1 MGTNIFGVLN
11 SGKVGLLS
19 QQFAIE
25 VTGQNIA
32 NVQTEGYSRQKIVL
46 EANNPRSFGFGQIGT
61 GVRVSGIERSHDE
74 FLARQ
79 ITDEN
84 INQGFFDLKK
94 DVFEQMEILFDS
106 TFGGSLNDNFNEFF
120 GSLQD
125 LANNPSGLAERAD
138 VLGKAETVLEKFK
151 RIGDGLFEERVNL
164 DQTIISEVSEIN
176 SLLTDIAQLNKNIHA
191 NETVEGFNAND
202 LRDRRD
208 KLINQLA
215 EKVDINV
222 TTEADGQVDIT
233 LGSGEAL
240 VLKQR
245 ALSITATLNGNNNGF
260 RDLNVVGV
268 DGNSTNITSTLQ
280 GGKLKGLVDMRDT
293 EIDSTLDALDRLSA
307 GFIQEVNRVHKDG
320 VGNDGSSGLDF
331 FTSLTPTSLAKVNN
345 TGSASV
351 SITNA
356 SPTTTSVDK
365 FQIQFTGSD
374 SFTLNNL
381 TTGLASGT
389 FTFTNGT
396 AVTLAGGLSVTF
408 SGSAASGDT
417 IDFSV
422 SENASRTVAVSSTI
436 KNNLQK
442 IAAGKTLSGDG
453 QNALELS
460 NLQNRLTFNGT
471 SLQSGSGSFTF
482 SDFYNSIVTAVAVDS
497 SSSRLSADQQEGIRL
512 QLNARRESAAG
523 VSIDEEMVNLIKFQQ
538 AFNAA
543 ARIITT
549 VEEMLNTLQ
558 NNI

>member
-46 EANNPRSFGFGQIGT
+46 EANNPRSFGVAQIGT
-61 GVRVSGIERSHDE
+61 GVKVSGIERAHDE

-79 ITDEN
+79 ITDEKV
-84 INQGFFDLKK
+84 NQGLFDLKK

-125 LANNPSGLAERAD
+125 LANNPAGLAERAD
-138 VLGKAETVLEKFK
+138 VLGKAETILEEFK
-151 RIGDGLFEERVNL
+151 RIGDGLFDEKVNL

-176 SLLTDIAQLNKNIHA
+176 GLLTKIGELNENIHK

-208 KLINQLA
+208 KLINELA
-215 EKVDINV
+215 EKIDINV

-233 LGSGEAL
+233 TGNGQPLI
-240 VLKQR
+240 LKQR
-245 ALSITATLNGNNNGF
+245 VLSLTTTLNGNNNGF
-260 RDLNVVGV
+260 RDINVVGTT
-268 DGNSTNITSTLQ
+268 GLSTNITTSLL
-280 GGKLKGLVDMRDT
+280 GGMLKGMVDMRDT
-293 EIDSTLDALDRLSA
+293 ELDSTLDILDRLAA
-307 GFIQEVNRVHKDG
+307 GFVQEVNRVHKDG

-331 FTSLTPTSLAKVNN
+331 FTSLTPSSIANTNN
-345 TGSASV
+345 TGTAAV

-356 SPTTTSVDK
+356 SPTTVSVDK
-365 FQIQFTGSD
+365 FEIEFTGSN
-374 SFTLNNL
+374 SFTLNNS

-396 AVTLAGGLSVTF
+396 PVTLAGGLSVTF
-408 SGSAASGDT
+408 SGTAVSGDR
-417 IDFSV
+417 IELSI
-422 SENASRTVAVSSTI
+422 SEGASRTATVSSTV

-471 SLQSGSGSFTF
+471 SLQSGSGAFTF
-482 SDFYNSIVTAVAVDS
+482 SDFYNSIVTSVAVNS
-497 SSSRLSADQQEGIRL
+497 SSSKLSADQQEGIQL
-512 QLNARRESAAG
+512 QLNLRRESNSG

>member
-1 MGTNIFGVLN
+1 MTTNIFGVLN
-11 SGKVGLLS
+11 TGKVGLLS

-32 NVQTEGYSRQKIVL
+32 NVQTEGYSRQKVVL
-46 EANNPRSFGFGQIGT
+46 SANDPRGFGLGQIGT
-61 GVRVSGIERSHDE
+61 GVKVSGIERAHDE

-79 ITDEN
+79 ITDEKSN
-84 INQGFFDLKK
+84 AGLFDLKK
-94 DVFEQMEILFDS
+94 DVFEQMETLFDS

-125 LANNPSGLAERAD
+125 LANNPGGLAERAD
-138 VLGKAETVLEKFK
+138 VLGKAETILEEFK
-151 RIGDGLFEERVNL
+151 RIGDGLFDEKVNL
-164 DQTIISEVSEIN
+164 DQTVIAEVSEIN
-176 SLLTDIAQLNKNIHA
+176 GLLSDIAELNQSIHQ

-208 KLINQLA
+208 RLIDQLA
-215 EKVDINV
+215 EKIDIDV
-222 TTEADGQVDIT
+222 TKEENGQIDIT
-233 LGSGEAL
+233 SGNGQPL
-240 VLKQR
+240 VLKQL
-245 ALSITATLNGNNNGF
+245 ASTLTTTLNGNNNGF
-260 RDLNVVGV
+260 KDINIV
-268 DGNSTNITSTLQ
+268 DPSGGTTNITSSLL
-280 GGKLKGLVDMRDT
+280 GGKLKGLVDMRDS
-293 EIDSTLDALDRLSA
+293 ELDSTIDILDRLAA

-331 FTSLTPTSLAKVNN
+331 FTSLTPTSIANTNN

-351 SITNA
+351 AITNA
-356 SPTTTSVDK
+356 SPTTSSVDK
-365 FQIQFTGSD
+365 FQVQFTGSN

-396 AVTLAGGLSVTF
+396 PVTLAGGLSVTF
-408 SGSAASGDT
+408 SGSAVSGDQ
-417 IDFSV
+417 IDFSI
-422 SENASRTVAVSSTI
+422 SEGASRTATVSSTV

-471 SLQSGSGSFTF
+471 SLQSGSGAFTF
-482 SDFYNSIVTAVAVDS
+482 SDFYNSIVTSVAVNS
-497 SSSRLSADQQEGIRL
+497 SSAKQSSSQQEGIQL
-512 QLNARRESAAG
+512 QLSIRRESNAG

>member
-1 MGTNIFGVLN
+1 MATNIFGVLN
-11 SGKVGLLS
+11 TGKVGLLS

-32 NVQTEGYSRQKIVL
+32 NVQTEGYSRQEIVL

-61 GVRVSGIERSHDE
+61 GVRVSGIERAHDE
-74 FLARQ
+74 FLAGQ
-79 ITDEN
+79 ITDEK
-84 INQGFFDLKK
+84 INGGLFDLKK
-94 DVFEQMEILFDS
+94 DVFDQMEILFDR

-125 LANNPSGLAERAD
+125 LANNPGGLAERAD
-138 VLGKAETVLEKFK
+138 VLGKAETILEEFK
-151 RIGDGLFEERVNL
+151 RIGDGLFDERVNI

-176 SLLTDIAQLNKNIHA
+176 GLITKIAELNQNIHA

-208 KLINQLA
+208 RLVNQLA
-215 EKVDINV
+215 EKIDINV
-222 TTEADGQVDIT
+222 TTEADGQIDIT
-233 LGSGEAL
+233 TGNGQPL
-240 VLKQR
+240 VLKYQ
-245 ALSITATLNGNNNGF
+245 ALSVTTTLNGNNNGF
-260 RDLNVVGV
+260 RNINVIGIT
-268 DGNSTNITSTLQ
+268 GTATNITNSLL

-293 EIDSTLDALDRLSA
+293 ELDSTLDKLDRLAA

-331 FTSLTPTSLAKVNN
+331 FTSLTPTSIVNTSN

-351 SITNA
+351 SISNV
-356 SPTTTSVDK
+356 SPTTASVDK
-365 FQIQFTGSD
+365 FQIQFTGSNA
-374 SFTLNNL
+374 FTLNNL

-389 FTFTNGT
+389 FTFANGT
-396 AVTLAGGLSVTF
+396 AVTLADGLSVTF
-408 SGSAASGDT
+408 SGAAASGDT
-417 IDFSV
+417 IDFSI
-422 SENASRTVAVSSTI
+422 SEGASRTAAVSSTV

-453 QNALELS
+453 KNALELS
-460 NLQNRLTFNGT
+460 NLQNRLSFNGT
-471 SLQSGSGSFTF
+471 SLQSGSGSYTF
-482 SDFYNSIVTAVAVDS
+482 SDFYNSIVTAVAVES
-497 SSSRLSADQQEGIRL
+497 SSARLSANQQDGIQL
-512 QLNARRESAAG
+512 QLNVRRESNSG
-523 VSIDEEMVNLIKFQQ
+523 VSIDEEMINLIKFQQ

>member
-1 MGTNIFGVLN
+1 MTSNIFGVLN
-11 SGKVGLLS
+11 SGKVGLLA

-32 NVQTEGYSRQKIVL
+32 NVQTEGYSRQKIVFA
-46 EANNPRSFGFGQIGT
+46 ANDPRSFGIGQIGT
-61 GVRVSGIERSHDE
+61 GVKVDGIERAHDK

-79 ITDEN
+79 ITSEN
-84 INQGFFDLKK
+84 INKGLFDLKK
-94 DVFEQMEILFDS
+94 DVFEQMEVLFDS
-106 TFGGSLNDNFNEFF
+106 TFGGSLNDNFNQFF

-138 VLGKAETVLEKFK
+138 VLGKAETALGEFK
-151 RIGDGLFEERVNL
+151 RIGDGLFNEKINL
-164 DQTIISEVSEIN
+164 DQTIITEVGEIN
-176 SLLTDIAQLNKNIHA
+176 SLINDISQLNSSIHE

-208 KLINQLA
+208 LLVNRLS

-222 TTEADGQVDIT
+222 TTEEDGQIDIT
-233 LGSGEAL
+233 LGNGQPL
-240 VLKQR
+240 VLKQQGFSL
-245 ALSITATLNGNNNGF
+245 ATSINGNNKGFKDVNLTNTNGN
-260 RDLNVVGV
+260 LI
-268 DGNSTNITSTLQ
+268 NITSSLI

-293 EIDSTLDALDRLSA
+293 ELDSTLDSLDRLAA

-331 FTSLTPTSLAKVNN
+331 FTSLTPTSLAN
-345 TGSASV
+345 TSNLGTASV
-351 SITNA
+351 SIFNG
-356 SPTTTSVDK
+356 SPTTVSVDK
-365 FQIQFTGSD
+365 YEISFTGSN

-389 FTFTNGT
+389 FTFTNGNPLN
-396 AVTLAGGLSVTF
+396 LAGGLSTTI
-408 SGSAASGDT
+408 SGSAAAGDK
-417 IDFSV
+417 IEFSV
-422 SENASRTVAVSSTI
+422 SENASRTASVSNNVKT
-436 KNNLQK
+436 NLQR
-442 IAAGKTLSGDG
+442 IAAGKTLAGDG

-460 NLQNRLTFNGT
+460 NLQNSLTFNGT
-471 SLQSGSGSFTF
+471 SLQSGSGAFTF
-482 SDFYNSIVTAVAVDS
+482 SDVYNSIITGVAVKS
-497 SSSRLSADQQEGIRL
+497 SSARLNADQQEGIQL
-512 QLNARRESAAG
+512 QLSNRRESRSG

>member
-61 GVRVSGIERSHDE
+61 GVRVSGIERAHDE
-74 FLARQ
+74 FLAGQ

-84 INQGFFDLKK
+84 INKGLFDLKK

-138 VLGKAETVLEKFK
+138 VLGKAETILEKFK
-151 RIGDGLFEERVNL
+151 RIGDGLFNERVNL

-176 SLLTDIAQLNKNIHA
+176 SLLTDIAQLNKNIHQ

-208 KLINQLA
+208 RLINQLA

-245 ALSITATLNGNNNGF
+245 ALSLNTPLNGNNNGF
-260 RDLNVVGV
+260 RDISITNVG
-268 DGNSTNITSTLQ
+268 GTTTNITSTLL
-280 GGKLKGLVDMRDT
+280 GGKLKGMVDMRDT
-293 EIDSTLDALDRLSA
+293 EIKSTLDALDRLSA

-331 FTSLTPTSLAKVNN
+331 FAALTPTSLANVNN

-356 SPTTTSVDK
+356 SSTTTSVDK
-365 FQIQFTGSD
+365 FQIQFTGSN

-389 FTFTNGT
+389 FTFSNGT
-396 AVTLAGGLSVTF
+396 PVTLAGGLSVTF
-408 SGSAASGDT
+408 SGSAVSGDT

-422 SENASRTVAVSSTI
+422 SENASRTGAVSSTI

-497 SSSRLSADQQEGIRL
+497 SSARLSADQQAGIQL
-512 QLNARRESAAG
+512 QLNARREGASG

>member
-331 FTSLTPTSLAKVNN
+331 FTSLTPTSLANVNN

-389 FTFTNGT
+389 FTFTNSS
-396 AVTLAGGLSVTF
+396 AITLAGGLSVTF
-408 SGSAASGDT
+408 SGSAVSGDT

-422 SENASRTVAVSSTI
+422 SENASRTVSVSSTI

-453 QNALELS
+453 KNALELS

>member
-1 MGTNIFGVLN
+1 MATNIFGVLN
-11 SGKVGLLS
+11 TGKVGLLS

-46 EANNPRSFGFGQIGT
+46 AANDPRAFGLGQIGT
-61 GVRVSGIERSHDE
+61 GVKVSGIERAHDE
-74 FLARQ
+74 FLASQ
-79 ITDEN
+79 ITDEK
-84 INQGFFDLKK
+84 INAGLFDLKK

-125 LANNPSGLAERAD
+125 LANNPGGLAERAD
-138 VLGKAETVLEKFK
+138 VLGKAETILEEFK
-151 RIGDGLFEERVNL
+151 RIGDGLFNEKVNL
-164 DQTIISEVSEIN
+164 DQTIIAEVSEIN
-176 SLLTDIAQLNKNIHA
+176 GLLTDIAELNSKIHQ

-208 KLINQLA
+208 RLVNQLA
-215 EKVDINV
+215 EKMDINV
-222 TTEADGQVDIT
+222 TKEADGQVDIT
-233 LGSGEAL
+233 TGNGQPL
-240 VLKQR
+240 VLKQQ
-245 ALSITATLNGNNNGF
+245 ASTLTTTLNGNNNGF
-260 RDLNVVGV
+260 RDINLVDPGNVT
-268 DGNSTNITSTLQ
+268 TNITSTLQ
-280 GGKLKGLVDMRDT
+280 GGKIKGLVDMRDT
-293 EIDSTLDALDRLSA
+293 ELDSTLDILDRLAA
-307 GFIQEVNRVHKDG
+307 GFIQEVNRVHKEG

-331 FTSLTPTSLAKVNN
+331 FTTLTPTSVANTNN

-351 SITNA
+351 AITNS
-356 SPTTTSVDK
+356 SPTTVSVDK
-365 FQIQFTGSD
+365 FQIQFTGSN

-396 AVTLAGGLSVTF
+396 PVTLVGGLSVTF
-408 SGSAASGDT
+408 SGTASSGDQ

-422 SENASRTVAVSSTI
+422 SEGASRTASVSSTV

-442 IAAGKTLSGDG
+442 IAAGKTLTGDG

-471 SLQSGSGSFTF
+471 SLQSGSGAFTF
-482 SDFYNSIVTAVAVDS
+482 SDFYNSIVTSVAVNS
-497 SSSRLSADQQEGIRL
+497 SSAKLSADQQEGIQL
-512 QLNARRESAAG
+512 QLNIRRESNSG

>member
-331 FTSLTPTSLAKVNN
+331 FTSLTPTSLANVNN

>member
-32 NVQTEGYSRQKIVL
+32 NVQTEGYSRQKIVF
-46 EANNPRSFGFGQIGT
+46 EANNPRRFGFGQIGT
-61 GVRVSGIERSHDE
+61 GVKVSGIERAHDE
-74 FLARQ
+74 FLAGQ
-79 ITDEN
+79 INDEN
-84 INQGFFDLKK
+84 INKGLFDLKK

-138 VLGKAETVLEKFK
+138 VLGKAETILEEFK
-151 RIGDGLFEERVNL
+151 RIGDGLFDERVNL
-164 DQTIISEVSEIN
+164 DQTVISEVSEIN
-176 SLLTDIAQLNKNIHA
+176 GLLSDIAQLNKKIHE

-208 KLINQLA
+208 RLINQLA

-245 ALSITATLNGNNNGF
+245 ALTLTTSLNGNNNGF
-260 RDLNVVGV
+260 KDVNIVNV
-268 DGNSTNITSTLQ
+268 DNSTTDITSTLL
-280 GGKLKGLVDMRDT
+280 GGKLKGLIDMRDT
-293 EIDSTLDALDRLSA
+293 EINSTLDALDRLTA

-331 FTSLTPTSLAKVNN
+331 FTSLTPTSLANVNN
-345 TGSASV
+345 TGTASI

-365 FQIQFTGSD
+365 FQIQFTGSG

-396 AVTLAGGLSVTF
+396 PVTLAGGLSVTF
-408 SGSAASGDT
+408 SGSAVSGDT
-417 IDFSV
+417 ISFSV
-422 SENASRTVAVSSTI
+422 SENASRTAAVSSTI

-482 SDFYNSIVTAVAVDS
+482 SDFYNSIVTTVAVDS
-497 SSSRLSADQQEGIRL
+497 SAARLSADQQEGIRL
-512 QLNARRESAAG
+512 QLTARRESAAG

-538 AFNAA
+538 AFNAS